1 MSASRENIITLNS
14 DIVRAGYN
22 QNQDKSAI
30 ELFIHFLVGV
40 LESFFI
46 NDNKMEDLEDEF
58 ENILIGYSLYIK
70 DTNTPKNHQ
79 AYTAN
84 NNKDPTGHL
93 KYIILAEYLR
103 KAINLMRSFFPN
115 RELSKD
121 DEALADI
128 LGSNFKKSWHRIQQG
143 KYNIFGQ
150 ETKICIYYMAR
161 HCNSDFT
168 PHWANLMNCEEICK
182 MTIKETFDGDVYN
195 RLKEKRLMLF
205 LTKT

>member
-58 ENILIGYSLYIK
+58 EKILIGYSLYIQ

-79 AYTAN
+79 AYIAN

-103 KAINLMRSFFPN
+103 KAINLMRRFF
-115 RELSKD
+115 SKQ
-121 DEALADI
+121 
-128 LGSNFKKSWHRIQQG
+128 RV
-143 KYNIFGQ
+143 
-150 ETKICIYYMAR
+150 
-161 HCNSDFT
+161 
-168 PHWANLMNCEEICK
+168 
-182 MTIKETFDGDVYN
+182 IK
-195 RLKEKRLMLF
+195 R
-205 LTKT
+205 